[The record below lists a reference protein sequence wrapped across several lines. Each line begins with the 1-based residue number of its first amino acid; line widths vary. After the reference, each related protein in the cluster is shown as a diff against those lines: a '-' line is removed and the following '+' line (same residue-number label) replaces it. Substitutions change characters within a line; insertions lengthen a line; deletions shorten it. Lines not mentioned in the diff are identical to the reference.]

1 MPPPNICRT
10 SALAPELSSGC
21 NMPFEVTGRTKKRK
35 NRQEQQSRKT
45 EDDQVAQAPR
55 TSTRSHRLRNVR
67 SDQAHKSN

>member
-10 SALAPELSSGC
+10 SALALELSSGC

-45 EDDQVAQAPR
+45 EDDQVAQAPPNLNAL
-55 TSTRSHRLRNVR
+55 TSSPKRSV
-67 SDQAHKSN
+67 

>member
-1 MPPPNICRT
+1 MPPPNILPRT

-45 EDDQVAQAPR
+45 EDDQVAQATPEA
-55 TSTRSHRLRNVR
+55 STRSHPRLLPKR
-67 SDQAHKSN
+67 SV